1 MFQASRW
8 KRLAPLALFFAGY
21 SLLFYL
27 WVKTFL
33 YTLPFLA
40 GFLIAL
46 VIQPLAGFFQER
58 LRMPR
63 GGAALAA
70 TTLALVAL
78 CGSLALLGV
87 LAVRELT
94 AFLTRA
100 SQTGFAEFSQP
111 VADFLEQAEGFLG
124 QLDLSFLERHR
135 QELLDALQNSMEL
148 VTACAR
154 AALDLVTSLP
164 TVVTLVIVTVCAVFF
179 FTRDMKGFLSWG
191 RGFFSDGAAR
201 HVSAAVKN
209 SGGAGRKYVLSY
221 LFLYFLT
228 FCETCVI
235 MAVLGVPYPLITGLI
250 AAVADVLPVLGP
262 GMVLAPVAIYQLL
275 VGEYARALGILI
287 GWLVIVCIR
296 QVVEPRLVS
305 STVKIHPLASL
316 AAIYFSL
323 VARNL
328 WVLFYVLGLCSLYA
342 AFRETGALPP
352 LSEPPLEKNGL
363 K

>member
-46 VIQPLAGFFQER
+46 AIQPLAGFFQER
-58 LRMPR
+58 LRIPR

-111 VADFLEQAEGFLG
+111 VADFWN
-124 QLDLSFLERHR
+124 RR
-135 QELLDALQNSMEL
+135 
-148 VTACAR
+148 R
-154 AALDLVTSLP
+154 
-164 TVVTLVIVTVCAVFF
+164 FF
-179 FTRDMKGFLSWG
+179 
-191 RGFFSDGAAR
+191 
-201 HVSAAVKN
+201 
-209 SGGAGRKYVLSY
+209 
-221 LFLYFLT
+221 
-228 FCETCVI
+228 
-235 MAVLGVPYPLITGLI
+235 
-250 AAVADVLPVLGP
+250 
-262 GMVLAPVAIYQLL
+262 
-275 VGEYARALGILI
+275 
-287 GWLVIVCIR
+287 
-296 QVVEPRLVS
+296 
-305 STVKIHPLASL
+305 
-316 AAIYFSL
+316 
-323 VARNL
+323 
-328 WVLFYVLGLCSLYA
+328 
-342 AFRETGALPP
+342 
-352 LSEPPLEKNGL
+352 
-363 K
+363 